1 MVEVLRTSV
10 MNKTWAHMPHGKIR
24 QLQSKHWDNFK
35 EMKSQIVDVGATPE
49 LPAFSFKELPTK
61 TQGKQQN
68 R

>member
-1 MVEVLRTSV
+1 
-10 MNKTWAHMPHGKIR
+10 MPHGKIR